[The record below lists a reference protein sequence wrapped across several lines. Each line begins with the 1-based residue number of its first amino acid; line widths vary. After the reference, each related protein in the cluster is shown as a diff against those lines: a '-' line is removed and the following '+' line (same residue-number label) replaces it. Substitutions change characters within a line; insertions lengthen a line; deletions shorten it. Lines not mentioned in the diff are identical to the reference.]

1 MAIDAARAKSLFLAA
16 SEVAE
21 PAERAALLE
30 CECGGNSELR
40 ARVEALLRA
49 NEGAPLPAAGGAV
62 VEPSNG
68 PAETKCYGDRTAR
81 VGVVLAGRYKLVE
94 EIGAGGMGSVFMA
107 QQTEPVKRAV
117 AVKII
122 KAGMDSRAVLARF
135 EAERQALAMMDH
147 PNIAKVLDAGTTDG
161 GRSFFAMELVK
172 GTPITRYCDE
182 HKLTPRQ
189 RLELFVP
196 VCQAIQHAHQKG
208 IIHRDIKP
216 SNVLV
221 ALYDDQPVPK
231 VIDFGVAKAAG
242 QSLTDKT
249 LMTGFGAV
257 IGTPEYMSPEQAS
270 LNNLDIDT
278 RSDVYSLGV
287 LLYELL
293 TGTTPVDKKSL
304 GQTAALEIL
313 RIVREVEAR
322 RPSAKLS
329 TIDTLP
335 SVAASRGTE
344 PAKLSKLLKGELDWV
359 VMKAL
364 EKDRRR
370 RYETA
375 NGLARDIQRYLADE
389 VVEARP
395 PSVSYRVSKFVR
407 RHKGQV
413 MAASLVLLALV
424 GGIVGTTL
432 GLFEA
437 RRQEDKARQSQGET
451 ASALAIV
458 ESEKKEV
465 EGSLFKAE
473 TAERLARAAEE
484 AGRKLLYTTDM
495 QLAPFVWRDDRSTAE
510 QLRVLLEKHIP
521 DSNAATK
528 KPDLRGF
535 EWYYYQNLLEH
546 DSAVFSGHAAPVV
559 DGALTPD
566 GQLVTLDELGQVRRW
581 DLDTQSEIA
590 ANRRDLSGGRSAQ
603 VRVLSPSGRLAALAE
618 GNKVHVFD
626 TATGQEK
633 FQIESANNRRLI
645 FSRDNDWLVIVDDKI
660 RWLSAAGEVIA
671 ALSPEFNGVGSL
683 ALSADGLTLAAVG
696 HGSLGDQFS
705 IFRLDATKRNVIPP
719 AKDAF
724 SAITRLRAAAL
735 SPDGRRIAVST
746 VLNGQLYIYDTATGR
761 QITQHLSAHASPVT
775 ALAFAGDGVKLATAD
790 RQGTIKIWADALK
803 LNSKS
808 TAILTLKGHYGAITT
823 AAFSSDGKR
832 LITTSADK
840 TARVWDLD
848 NAGAAI
854 RPLEKSAFSRMER
867 FSRDGLLIA
876 VAAGNN
882 VRLWDGATGRLVR
895 ELPAGDRKG
904 SIHSVAFSPTDNRLL
919 AVGYGGRQPDESYV
933 ALWDIDAGTELARL
947 PGAADLPE
955 LDANARAVGA
965 LAFSPDGKYLVA
977 GFGSKTNYPGNRY
990 ASPLNVWEIGT
1001 RRLIRRLGGHTGY
1014 CVSLDFS
1021 RDGKLLASGGRDGR
1035 AILWSTATWQ
1045 ATQTLLNPDKNS
1057 SGGRGV
1063 IEDVAFSPDGKTLA
1077 MASREEGG
1085 KVFLWDVA
1093 TSKLFETLIG
1103 HSSAVNAVVFSPDGR
1118 TLASGSSDQTVRLWN
1133 VETRRELMQLD
1144 SGGVELGEVSTLAF
1158 SPDGRRLLA
1167 GGRGPAALWSATPV
1181 VWNNPN
1187 RATEELRRL
1196 PQTNTDFRSRIRAG
1210 GIADSYAAAHD
1221 WERAIAAYHK
1231 LLADEP
1237 ADIAL
1242 LTKLITTYESAGRA
1256 REAVPYLAK
1265 LSAANPNATELWV
1278 ELAARQAW
1286 FGQDQ
1291 ELAATRQRIL
1301 ALAKDTGDMLTAER
1315 AAKVCSILPSTDKA
1329 EQEAGLALA
1338 RKAVELGKGGA
1349 WNLLALGIA
1358 EYRSGHD
1365 AAATAAL
1372 LAAAKA
1378 GATNHFVTG
1387 TAEFYRAMSVYR
1399 AGKPDEARKIAI
1411 EAVANMKPLPNPSL
1425 DNPYHRDDLV
1435 LWLAYREAKTII
1447 KFDEAPPPE
1456 AKGQAELKPGS
1467 KTESTAGRWRAVVS
1481 TSERVNRRN
1490 GK

>member
-1 MAIDAARAKSLFLAA
+1 MAIDAARAKSLFLVA

-21 PAERAALLE
+21 PTERAALLE

-49 NEGAPLPAAGGAV
+49 NEGAPLLSAAGAV
-62 VEPSNG
+62 VDPANG
-68 PAETKCYGDRTAR
+68 RAETKCFSDRTAR
-81 VGVVLAGRYKLVE
+81 VGVILAGKYKLVE

-107 QQTEPVKRAV
+107 LQTEPVKRAV
-117 AVKII
+117 AVKVI

-147 PNIAKVLDAGTTDG
+147 PNIAKVLDAGTTEG
-161 GRSFFAMELVK
+161 GRSFFVMELVK

-182 HKLTPRQ
+182 HRLTPRQ

-208 IIHRDIKP
+208 VIHRDIKP

-242 QSLTDKT
+242 VSLTDKT

-304 GQTAALEIL
+304 GHTADLEIL

-322 RPSAKLS
+322 RPSARLS

-451 ASALAIV
+451 ASALAVV
-458 ESEKKEV
+458 ESQKKVVESQKKEV

-484 AGRKLLYTTDM
+484 AARKLLYTTDM
-495 QLAPFVWRDDRSTAE
+495 QLAPFVWRDDRTSAE

-521 DSNAATK
+521 DSKAATE

-546 DSAVFSGHAAPVV
+546 SSAVLSGHAAPVV

-581 DLDTQSEIA
+581 DLDTQFENA
-590 ANRRDLSGGRSAQ
+590 ANRRDLPGGRSAKVQ
-603 VRVLSPSGRLAALAE
+603 VLSPSGRLAALADE
-618 GNKVHVFD
+618 NKVHVFD

-633 FQIESANNRRLI
+633 FQIDSANNRRLI

-671 ALSPEFNGVGSL
+671 AENPGFNGVKSL

-696 HGSLGDQFS
+696 HGSSSKQFS
-705 IFRLDATKRNVIPP
+705 IFHLDATKRKVTPP
-719 AKDAF
+719 ANGAF
-724 SAITRLRAAAL
+724 SAPFTLNAAAL

-746 VLNGQLYIYDTATGR
+746 VVTGRLYIYDTATGR
-761 QITQHLSAHASPVT
+761 QIAQHLSAHASPIS

-790 RQGTIKIWADALK
+790 RQGTIKIWADARN

-808 TAILTLKGHYGAITT
+808 TALLTLKGHYGAITT
-823 AAFSSDGKR
+823 AGFSGDGKR

-840 TARVWDLD
+840 TARVWNLE
-848 NAGAAI
+848 NAGATI
-854 RPLEKSAFSRMER
+854 RPLEGSDFSRVVR
-867 FSRDGLLIA
+867 SSPDGLLIA
-876 VAAGNN
+876 VAAGNS

-895 ELPAGDRKG
+895 ELPLGAGTG
-904 SIHSVAFSPTDNRLL
+904 SIHSVAFSPTDNHLL
-919 AVGYGGRQPDESYV
+919 AVGYGGGQPDESYV

-977 GFGSKTNYPGNRY
+977 GFGSKTYWSGNTS
-990 ASPLNVWEIGT
+990 ATPLNVWEIGT
-1001 RRLIRRLGGHTGY
+1001 RRLIRRLGGHTNY

-1021 RDGKLLASGGRDGR
+1021 RDGRLLASGSRDGT

-1045 ATQTLLNPDKNS
+1045 ATLTLLNPAKNS
-1057 SGGRGV
+1057 SGGRGL

-1085 KVFLWDVA
+1085 KVLLWNVAAGKLVA
-1093 TSKLFETLIG
+1093 TLKG
-1103 HSSAVNAVVFSPDGR
+1103 HSTAVQAVAFSPDGR
-1118 TLASGSSDQTVRLWN
+1118 TLASGSGDQTVRLWN

-1144 SGGVELGEVSTLAF
+1144 PGDIELGEVFTLSF
-1158 SPDGRRLLA
+1158 SPDGKRLLA
-1167 GGRGPAALWSATPV
+1167 GGRGPAVLWSATPI
-1181 VWNNPN
+1181 VWNNPK
-1187 RATEELRRL
+1187 RTTEELH
-1196 PQTNTDFRSRIRAG
+1196 RIRAG
-1210 GIADSYAAAHD
+1210 ETADSYAAEKD
-1221 WERAIAAYHK
+1221 WERAIAAYRQ
-1231 LLADEP
+1231 LLVDEP
-1237 ADIAL
+1237 RNIVL
-1242 LTKLITTYESAGRA
+1242 LNKLITTYKSANRT

-1265 LSAANPNATELWV
+1265 LSIANPKNTELWID
-1278 ELAARQAW
+1278 LAACQAW

-1315 AAKVCSILPSTDKA
+1315 AAKVCSIVASTDKA

-1338 RKAVELGKGGA
+1338 HKAVELGKRDG

-1358 EYRSGHD
+1358 EYRGGHD
-1365 AAATAAL
+1365 AAAAEAL
-1372 LAAAKA
+1372 LAAAA
-1378 GATNHFVTG
+1378 ETGPNSYVVRG
-1387 TAEFYRAMSVYR
+1387 TAAFYRAMSVYR
-1399 AGKPDEARKIAI
+1399 AGKPDEARRIAI
-1411 EAVANMKPLPNPSL
+1411 EAVAKMKPLPNPSL
-1425 DNPYHRDDLV
+1425 DNPYLRDDLV
-1435 LWLAYREAKTII
+1435 LWLAYKEAKTMI

-1456 AKGQAELKPGS
+1456 AKGNQ
-1467 KTESTAGRWRAVVS
+1467 
-1481 TSERVNRRN
+1481 N
-1490 GK
+1490 